1 MQAEA
6 FPSEHG
12 RICQSKWPPH
22 FGLDFPPGAHH
33 SRRGTSPPCCRT
45 DTVHHTHTHSLLLHV
60 FSVLLLR
67 NKGKNQEL
75 KRFYS

>member
-45 DTVHHTHTHSLLLHV
+45 DTVHHTHTQPSTTRILGAAITKQREESGIKTIL
-60 FSVLLLR
+60 
-67 NKGKNQEL
+67 Q
-75 KRFYS
+75 